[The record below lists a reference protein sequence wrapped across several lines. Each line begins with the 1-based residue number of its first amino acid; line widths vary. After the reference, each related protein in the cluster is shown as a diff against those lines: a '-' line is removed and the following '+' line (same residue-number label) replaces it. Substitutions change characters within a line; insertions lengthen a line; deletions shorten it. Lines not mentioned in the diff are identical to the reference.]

1 MLQLFRLKIVN
12 NKKKIVNP
20 CENNGHITNHN
31 LTRNIIVVKIV
42 TFYIIV
48 KLGGTMSVY
57 PFHLPFSLAAIYD
70 LHFLKT
76 PKHLP
81 TTESEKIIK
90 NTFFF
95 NN

>member
-1 MLQLFRLKIVN
+1 MA
-12 NKKKIVNP
+12 
-20 CENNGHITNHN
+20 
-31 LTRNIIVVKIV
+31 
-42 TFYIIV
+42 FYMIV

-76 PKHLP
+76 PKHLS
-81 TTESEKIIK
+81 TTGSEKIIK